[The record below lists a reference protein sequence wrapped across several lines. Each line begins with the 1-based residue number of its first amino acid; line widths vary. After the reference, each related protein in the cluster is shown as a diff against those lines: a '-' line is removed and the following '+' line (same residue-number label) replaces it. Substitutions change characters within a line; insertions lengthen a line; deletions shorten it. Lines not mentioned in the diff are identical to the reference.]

1 MQILKL
7 DTTHSDQ
14 IRSLYQ
20 NSKYMGVDVAG
31 NWANNIDAY
40 NEYIFGVFQK
50 TYLSG
55 LNNFQAY
62 GLFNDAGEAEC
73 LISFYDSS
81 DEPSW
86 YYTMCRS
93 RGNTEL
99 VKTLF
104 DSVIEIQEK
113 KNRFKFYTLVNVRH
127 APLLRKFTYSDYNNE
142 RYGFYD
148 EFVVPAKT
156 RCYYNNP
163 WELLFKKVLLPVDT
177 VVRCSY
183 LKQEYRPSPLPVGGG
198 L

>member
-1 MQILKL
+1 MKILKL
-7 DTTHSDQ
+7 DISHADKVKT
-14 IRSLYQ
+14 LYQ
-20 NSKYMGVDVAG
+20 NSKYMGIDVAG
-31 NWANNIDAY
+31 NWAYNADAY
-40 NEYIFGVFQK
+40 NEFVFGIFQK

-55 LNNFQAY
+55 LTNFNAY
-62 GLFNDAGEAEC
+62 GLFNDNDEVEC
-73 LISFYDSS
+73 LISLYDSN

-93 RGNTEL
+93 KGNTEA
-99 VKTLF
+99 VKRLL
-104 DSVIEIQEK
+104 DGVIEIQEA

-127 APLLRKFTYSDYNNE
+127 APLLRKFTYSEYNNE

-183 LKQEYRPSPLPVGGG
+183 LKNEYRPNPLPIGGG

>member
-1 MQILKL
+1 MKISRLA
-7 DTTHSDQ
+7 TEHSEPV
-14 IRSLYQ
+14 RNLYRT
-20 NSKYMGVDVAG
+20 SKYMGVDVAG
-31 NWANNIDAY
+31 NWGNSVETY
-40 NEYIFGVFQK
+40 NDFLFSVFQK

-62 GLFNDAGEAEC
+62 GLFNDSGELEC
-73 LISFYDSS
+73 LISLYDSS

-93 RGNTEL
+93 RGNTDL
-99 VKTLF
+99 LKQLF
-104 DSVIEIQEK
+104 DEVIRIQES

-142 RYGFYD
+142 RYGYYD

-156 RCYYNNP
+156 RCYYNNA
-163 WELLFKKVLLPVDT
+163 WELLFKKVLLPVDS

-183 LKQEYRPSPLPVGGG
+183 LKQEYRPELPIGGG